1 MYKVCNIN
9 LEHRREV
16 AEQIEQYCQEIVS
29 KLNPQ
34 TVVLF
39 GSFATDDV
47 NEGSDIDIMVIADF
61 QVGFLDRIKL
71 LLDLNHF
78 GLPVEPIG
86 YTVQE
91 FTSMKGAG
99 NPFISQVLRTGKILY
114 QKGLDANQ
122 QPSPPLR

>member
-1 MYKVCNIN
+1 
-9 LEHRREV
+9 
-16 AEQIEQYCQEIVS
+16 VS